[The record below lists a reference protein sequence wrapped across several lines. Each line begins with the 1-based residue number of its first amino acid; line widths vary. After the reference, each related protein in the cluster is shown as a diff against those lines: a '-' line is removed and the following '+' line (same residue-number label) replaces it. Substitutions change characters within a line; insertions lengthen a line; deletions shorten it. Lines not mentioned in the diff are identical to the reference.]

1 MWGLVAWCNFIKPAH
16 LWACSPDIPSARW
29 QPSQPRCRLCRLQG
43 LQKHQA
49 NHISVTL
56 TESLRRARNVI
67 WRRWLRVNQG
77 ELTFAAA
84 AAAPQAPSDDQT
96 DGVSRRRGLVL
107 CCRGN
112 RALGRWRKWTSILRW
127 EMMTTGV
134 KICGIQ
140 SSSSYS
146 DSVIAHTLR
155 AVGLKRLKKKK
166 KREIT
171 EHFALTKSAL
181 IRKFILETQ

>member
-1 MWGLVAWCNFIKPAH
+1 MRGVTSLSRLTFGHA
-16 LWACSPDIPSARW
+16 LQTSPQHAGN
-29 QPSQPRCRLCRLQG
+29 RLSHAAGRVVFKTFR
-43 LQKHQA
+43 KHQA
-49 NHISVTL
+49 NRISAAL
-56 TESLRRARNVI
+56 TGSLRRARNVI
-67 WRRWLRVNQG
+67 WRRRLRVNQG

-134 KICGIQ
+134 KICGIE

-146 DSVIAHTLR
+146 DSMIAHTLR
-155 AVGLKRLKKKK
+155 AVGLKRLEKK
-166 KREIT
+166 KREK
-171 EHFALTKSAL
+171 LPSAL
-181 IRKFILETQ
+181 L